1 MLIFFDYPKS
11 SWNIYINGTMQTAR
25 FSLDK
30 DSAMLYLQHNA
41 RCASNQCFTIRS
53 LRRFFSFFFLLFRGI
68 DARKRGNARG
78 RKERER
84 ERDESRRVVAPVSG
98 HEIMKKKTEFGG
110 RDLM

>member
-11 SWNIYINGTMQTAR
+11 SWNIYINETMQTAR

-30 DSAMLYLQHNA
+30 DSAMLYLQRAMRDESMFHD
-41 RCASNQCFTIRS
+41 T
-53 LRRFFSFFFLLFRGI
+53 FFKAIFFFLFPSFPWHRCAKEG
-68 DARKRGNARG
+68 KRSRT
-78 RKERER
+78 ERER